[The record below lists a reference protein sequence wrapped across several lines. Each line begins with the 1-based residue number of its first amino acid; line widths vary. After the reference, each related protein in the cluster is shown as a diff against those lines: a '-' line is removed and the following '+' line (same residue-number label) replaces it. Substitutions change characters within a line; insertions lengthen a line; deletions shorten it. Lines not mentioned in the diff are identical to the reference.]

1 MSCLAVVL
9 ALAVAASTDTV
20 RLGPGI
26 HPGPLVLTQRTVL
39 LGAPGAVLRGDG
51 NGTVLVVHA
60 RGSVVRGLIIENSGH
75 SPDRYDAG
83 VRVAADSVTL
93 EDLTIRNTLFGVY
106 VDQARDVVLRR
117 LAITGFP
124 SAREGDRGDGIS
136 FFNSRAILAEGNTIA
151 RVRDGI
157 YFSYS
162 DSVLVRDNRVS
173 RVRFGL
179 HYMFSHMNRF
189 EHNVF
194 TDNAAGA
201 VIMNSRNVTISD
213 NVFAWNAGS
222 RSYGLVLQT
231 ATEPTVRGNT
241 FVGNGIGAF
250 FDNVIRGTFSD
261 NLVAA
266 NWLGLELFANSE
278 HTTVTGNAL
287 IGNTFDASG
296 GGAAGAYTLCRE
308 GHGNYWSATRDS
320 YDLDGDGVLDT
331 PHAASSPLAEL
342 ALNRESLR
350 PLLESPAAHTLGWAE
365 RTFPVFAT
373 AAAVDSCPRAL
384 PPRFAALRELPAA
397 PAAQLGGAGT
407 QRATS
412 ALLFAGATLV
422 LVIGRR
428 RGRFV

>member
-1 MSCLAVVL
+1 MNLVPVVL
-9 ALAVAASTDTV
+9 ALTAGGSPDTV
-20 RLGPGI
+20 RLSPGI
-26 HPGPLVLTQRTVL
+26 HPGPLVLTHRTVV

-60 RGSVVRGLIIENSGH
+60 RGSVVRGLIIESSGR

-117 LAITGFP
+117 LDITGFP
-124 SAREGDRGDGIS
+124 AAREGDRGDGIS
-136 FFNSRAILAEGNTIA
+136 FYNSRAILAEGNRIA

-173 RVRFGL
+173 QVRFGL

-189 EHNVF
+189 ERNVF

-201 VIMNSRNVTISD
+201 VIMNSRDVTIND
-213 NVFAWNAGS
+213 NVFAWNSGS

-231 ATEPTVRGNT
+231 ATEPTVAGNT

-278 HTTVTGNAL
+278 QTVVTGNAL

-296 GGAAGAYTLCRE
+296 GGTAGAYTLCRA
-308 GHGNYWSATRDS
+308 GRGNYWSAARDG

-331 PHAASSPLAEL
+331 PHDASSPLAEL
-342 ALNRESLR
+342 ALSHESLR
-350 PLLESPAAHTLGWAE
+350 PLLQSPAAHALGWAE

-373 AAAVDSCPRAL
+373 AAAVDSCPRAT
-384 PPRFAALRELPAA
+384 PPRFAALRQLPAA
-397 PAAQLGGAGT
+397 PAAHLGGTGT
-407 QRATS
+407 QRAAS
-412 ALLFAGATLV
+412 ALLFAGATIALV
-422 LVIGRR
+422 VGRR
-428 RGRFV
+428 CRRFA

>member
-1 MSCLAVVL
+1 MNLVPVVL
-9 ALAVAASTDTV
+9 ALAAGGSPDTV
-20 RLGPGI
+20 RLSPGI
-26 HPGPLVLTQRTVL
+26 HPGPLVLTHRTAV

-51 NGTVLVVHA
+51 NGTVLVVNA
-60 RGSVVRGLIIENSGH
+60 RGSVVRGLIIENSGTN
-75 SPDRYDAG
+75 PDRYDAG

-117 LAITGFP
+117 LDITGFP
-124 SAREGDRGDGIS
+124 AAREGDRGDGIS
-136 FFNSRAILAEGNTIA
+136 FYNSRAILAEGNRIA

-162 DSVLVRDNRVS
+162 DSVLVRNHRVS
-173 RVRFGL
+173 QVRFGL

-201 VIMNSRNVTISD
+201 VIMNSRDVTISD
-213 NVFAWNAGS
+213 NVFAWNSGS

-231 ATEPTVRGNT
+231 ATEPTVAGNT

-266 NWLGLELFANSE
+266 NWLGLQLFANSE
-278 HTTVTGNAL
+278 QTVVTGNAL

-296 GGAAGAYTLCRE
+296 GGAAGAYTLCRA
-308 GHGNYWSATRDS
+308 GRGNYWSAAREG

-331 PHAASSPLAEL
+331 PHDAASPLAEL
-342 ALNRESLR
+342 ALSRESLR
-350 PLLESPAAHTLGWAE
+350 PLLQSPAAHALGWAE

-384 PPRFAALRELPAA
+384 PPRFASLRQLPAA
-397 PAAQLGGAGT
+397 PAAQLGGTGS
-407 QRATS
+407 QRA
-412 ALLFAGATLV
+412 AGVLLFAGATVALV
-422 LVIGRR
+422 VGRR
-428 RGRFV
+428 RGRFA

>member
-1 MSCLAVVL
+1 MNLVPVVL
-9 ALAVAASTDTV
+9 ALAAGGLPDTL
-20 RLGPGI
+20 RLSPGI
-26 HPGPLVLTQRTVL
+26 HPGPLVLTHRTVV

-51 NGTVLVVHA
+51 NGTVLVVNA
-60 RGSVVRGLIIENSGH
+60 RGSVVRGLIIESSGR

-117 LAITGFP
+117 LDITGFP
-124 SAREGDRGDGIS
+124 AVREGDRGDGIS
-136 FFNSRAILAEGNTIA
+136 FYNSRAILAEGNRIA

-173 RVRFGL
+173 QVRFGL

-189 EHNVF
+189 ERNVF

-201 VIMNSRNVTISD
+201 VIMNSRDVTITD
-213 NVFAWNAGS
+213 NVFAWNSGS

-231 ATEPTVRGNT
+231 ATEPTVAGNT

-278 HTTVTGNAL
+278 QTVVTGNAL

-296 GGAAGAYTLCRE
+296 GGTAGAYTLCRE
-308 GHGNYWSATRDS
+308 GRGNYWSAARDG

-331 PHAASSPLAEL
+331 PHDASSPLAEL
-342 ALNRESLR
+342 ALSHESLR
-350 PLLESPAAHTLGWAE
+350 PLLQSPAAHALGWAE

-373 AAAVDSCPRAL
+373 AAAVDSCPRAT
-384 PPRFAALRELPAA
+384 PPRFAALRQLPAA
-397 PAAQLGGAGT
+397 PAAHLGGTGT
-407 QRATS
+407 QRAAS
-412 ALLFAGATLV
+412 ALLFAGATIALV
-422 LVIGRR
+422 VGRR
-428 RGRFV
+428 CRRFA

>member
-1 MSCLAVVL
+1 MNLVLVV
-9 ALAVAASTDTV
+9 ALVAGGSPDTV
-20 RLGPGI
+20 RLSPGI
-26 HPGPLVLTQRTVL
+26 HPGPLVLTHRTVV

-51 NGTVLVVHA
+51 NGTVLVVNA
-60 RGSVVRGLIIENSGH
+60 RGSVVRGLIIESSGR

-117 LAITGFP
+117 LDITGFP
-124 SAREGDRGDGIS
+124 AAREGDRGDGIS
-136 FFNSRAILAEGNTIA
+136 FYNSRAILAEGNRIA

-173 RVRFGL
+173 QVRFGL

-189 EHNVF
+189 ERNVF

-201 VIMNSRNVTISD
+201 VIMNSRDVTITD
-213 NVFAWNAGS
+213 NVFAWNSGS

-231 ATEPTVRGNT
+231 ATEPTVAGNT

-278 HTTVTGNAL
+278 QTVVTGNAL

-296 GGAAGAYTLCRE
+296 GGTAGAYTLCRE
-308 GHGNYWSATRDS
+308 GRGNYWSAARDG

-331 PHAASSPLAEL
+331 PHDASSPLAEL
-342 ALNRESLR
+342 ALSHESLR
-350 PLLESPAAHTLGWAE
+350 PLLQSPAAHALGWAE

-373 AAAVDSCPRAL
+373 AAAVDSCPRAT
-384 PPRFAALRELPAA
+384 PPRFAALHQLPAA
-397 PAAQLGGAGT
+397 PAAHLGGTGT
-407 QRATS
+407 QRAAS
-412 ALLFAGATLV
+412 ALLFAGATIALV
-422 LVIGRR
+422 VGRR
-428 RGRFV
+428 CRRFA